1 MLTNFVK
8 NKFPKVK
15 HVDWVIVKLILILV
29 NKNAQILEIRFWKS
43 VFTKLV
49 NRCFR
54 LRHQMKIQ
62 FDFLVLDNK
71 ISKKEAEKLK
81 CVGDW

>member
-1 MLTNFVK
+1 MLK
-8 NKFPKVK
+8 
-15 HVDWVIVKLILILV
+15 
-29 NKNAQILEIRFWKS
+29 FWKLGLGNQFLRNQLTDAS
-43 VFTKLV
+43 A
-49 NRCFR
+49 

-62 FDFLVLDNK
+62 FDFVVLGNK